1 MVRERG
7 NRPRVWGARE
17 RVRKRERAS
26 KSERMRERVTRVG
39 LASCQSRGCLE
50 EQKDDKQ
57 SRANSG
63 ATTFR
68 DDLLAQTRLVRVALG
83 DTSEAR
89 AFRARCLPAL
99 SALPRQSE
107 KAVSC
112 ALIGCSDPQP
122 TAERRQPAKQ
132 LKSRESHRAIR
143 KGAQPKQSGA
153 PHCSRFPA
161 GCAQRHQSRAPAAK
175 QCTATSFS
183 CSISSVEYTLA
194 LLIRRSLATAMTDH
208 AKT

>member
-132 LKSRESHRAIR
+132 AEHLKSRESHRATR
-143 KGAQPKQSGA
+143 GGVQQEQSGA
-153 PHCSRFPA
+153 PHCSPFP
-161 GCAQRHQSRAPAAK
+161 GRLR
-175 QCTATSFS
+175 ATSPISRS
-183 CSISSVEYTLA
+183 CSGTVYCYPVLLLHLLCQVHPGSFHQTLS
-194 LLIRRSLATAMTDH
+194 RYRHD
-208 AKT
+208 